1 MKNQLHSNIKSQYHA
16 DDYAINFYNEVYTMM
31 RDYQGK
37 ILLSPIRRHLK
48 QFDDRI
54 KVDKYVAMYPGL
66 VRILSP
72 DQSVEVQVGFSGKP
86 FNAQTMEQLNEK
98 KYNMLM
104 LRRDQLF
111 LAYENDALSEAQREL
126 ETKLEELRAAL
137 IKFND
142 ALPVVCKTTPV
153 GRRYLRDICALTFPS
168 MGRLDMLTGL
178 MDGALN
184 WRQQEERA

>member
-37 ILLSPIRRHLK
+37 ILLSPIRWHLK

-54 KVDKYVAMYPGL
+54 KVNKYVAMYPGL

-72 DQSVEVQVGFSGKP
+72 DQSVEVQVGFSGRP

-104 LRRDQLF
+104 LRRGQLL
-111 LAYENDALSEAQREL
+111 LASDNDRMSEAQREL

-142 ALPVVCKTTPV
+142 ALPIVCKTTNV
-153 GRRYLRDICALTFPS
+153 GRHYLRDICALTFPS

-184 WRQQEERA
+184 WKQEERA